1 MQKKCDARAK
11 LLVCLLN
18 LLFFDVL
25 VAVASLDLRSLV
37 GSLSNDDGDVN
48 KNGKKSKGFDWPN
61 NNFARASRFF
71 VHFFTVTARLQREN
85 NFMFCRGREHKTTT
99 SFFFP
104 SDLLKND

>member
-1 MQKKCDARAK
+1 MHKKCDARAK

-48 KNGKKSKGFDWPN
+48 ESGKKAIGFDWPN
-61 NNFARASRFF
+61 NNFARVSRFF
-71 VHFFTVTARLQREN
+71 VPFFTVTARLQREN
-85 NFMFCRGREHKTTT
+85 NFTFCGGRERKRTTF
-99 SFFFP
+99 FFFP
-104 SDLLKND
+104 